1 MLLENI
7 IKKHLLLLERDNYIS
22 TLKDNI
28 TIDFELLKKDHV
40 IVRQKRHQ
48 YETEGPCAGEI
59 ISNFDI
65 VNLVEDSLNIVS
77 IEIVNHNIRNGKEFI
92 VSREGDDFLNLVI
105 IPVNTGEKKW
115 NLIVK
120 TLMCKQN
127 FTVGKGQ
134 LQLYIP

>member
-22 TLKDNI
+22 TLKNNI
-28 TIDFELLKKDHV
+28 TIDFELFKKNHV

-65 VNLVEDSLNIVS
+65 VNLVDDSLNRIS
-77 IEIVNHNIRNGKEFI
+77 LEIVNHNIRDGREFI
-92 VSREGDDFLNLVI
+92 ISREGDDFLNLVI
-105 IPVNTGEKKW
+105 IPINTGENKW

-120 TLMCKQN
+120 TLMCKKR
-127 FTVGKGQ
+127 FEVGMGQ
-134 LQLYIP
+134 LQLFIP